1 MNNKVILY
9 TTHCPMCKALKMK
22 LDKFKIQYEEGDDVD
37 LMISKGFSRAPI
49 LEVNGVALSV
59 KEAMLWAEENK
70 CI

>member
-1 MNNKVILY
+1 
-9 TTHCPMCKALKMK
+9 MCKALKMK
-22 LDKFKIQYEEGDDVD
+22 LDKFKIQYEECDDVD